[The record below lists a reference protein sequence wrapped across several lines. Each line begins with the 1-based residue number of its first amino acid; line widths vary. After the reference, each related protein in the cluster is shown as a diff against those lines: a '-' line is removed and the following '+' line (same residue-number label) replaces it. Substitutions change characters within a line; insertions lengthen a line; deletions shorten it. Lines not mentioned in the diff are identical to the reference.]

1 MKLKEDQGKTI
12 QFYKTKMVF
21 KTTLEQ
27 TNKQYSVILMTHPS
41 SVGPALHIHPNGP
54 ETFFVLEGN
63 YTFILNGKTIEATKG
78 DFVFIPQNAPHK
90 YKSGLNGGQILV
102 TTPASVETY
111 FLHIAEK
118 LLNGD
123 VSLEYEFEF
132 AKNHGQI
139 FLETSEHWGH
149 K

>member
-1 MKLKEDQGKTI
+1 MIYKEEEGKTI

-27 TNKQYSVILMTHPS
+27 TNNAYSTILMTHPAL
-41 SVGPALHIHPNGP
+41 VGPALHLHPDGP
-54 ETFFVLEGN
+54 ETFFVLEGD
-63 YTFILNGKTIEATKG
+63 YTFTLDGKILQATKG
-78 DFVFIPQNAPHK
+78 DFVYIPQNAPHK
-90 YKSGLNGGQILV
+90 YKSGSNGGQILV

-118 LLNGD
+118 LLEGE
-123 VSLEYEFEF
+123 VTLEYEFEF
-132 AKNHGQI
+132 AKKNGQT
-139 FLETSEHWGH
+139 FLDTSEHWGH

>member
-1 MKLKEDQGKTI
+1 MKLKEDMGKTI

-27 TNKQYSVILMTHPS
+27 TNNQYSIILMTHPS
-41 SVGPALHIHPNGP
+41 SIGPALHIHPNGP

-63 YTFILNGKTIEATKG
+63 YTFTLNGKTIEATKG
-78 DFVFIPQNAPHK
+78 DFIFIPQNAPHK
-90 YKSGLNGGQILV
+90 YKSGSNGGQMLV

-111 FLHIAEK
+111 FLHIADK

-123 VSLEYEFEF
+123 VSIEYEFEF

-139 FLETSEHWGH
+139 FLETSGHWGH